1 MEYLVIEYASDVEI
15 QTPETKTTQDNAI
28 MYLVNH
34 IIKDKNKTSSYN
46 VCVINIGLHDQL
58 MCKHPNTTSSEECD
72 DIYLENVEN

>member
-34 IIKDKNKTSSYN
+34 IIRTKTRR
-46 VCVINIGLHDQL
+46 VVTMCV
-58 MCKHPNTTSSEECD
+58 
-72 DIYLENVEN
+72 